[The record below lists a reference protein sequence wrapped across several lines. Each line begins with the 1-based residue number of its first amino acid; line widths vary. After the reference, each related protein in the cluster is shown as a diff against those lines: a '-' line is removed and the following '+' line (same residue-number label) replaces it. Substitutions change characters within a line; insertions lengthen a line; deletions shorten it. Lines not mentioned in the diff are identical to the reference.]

1 MIYSLKPQTV
11 KGKLTSGNQCGI
23 AEVKPANCLVGGSV
37 KASMTHVT
45 GHATNTRLPVDIK
58 GRSCFLNYGYIRVVF
73 V

>member
-23 AEVKPANCLVGGSV
+23 AEVNPANCLVVGSM
-37 KASMTHVT
+37 KASMTRVT

-58 GRSCFLNYGYIRVVF
+58 VNYGYIRVVF

>member
-23 AEVKPANCLVGGSV
+23 AEVKPANCLIVGSV

-45 GHATNTRLPVDIK
+45 GHATNT
-58 GRSCFLNYGYIRVVF
+58 
-73 V
+73 